1 MKVSLTLVAALLLPV
16 IVNAQSSVNVQ
27 VGAGGQLV
35 YNPSN
40 FTASNGTTV
49 TFIFPSGT
57 LAHSVTQGSFGNPC
71 VYLNGSGGGG
81 AGFDSGLQTGKQFTI
96 QITNDQEPIWWFCK
110 NTGHCGL
117 GMVGAI
123 NPPTSGNTFDAY
135 VAAAKALGSNEP
147 AISDGGPVTGGVG
160 AVATATPAPTS
171 ANSSNPTASNSGSTS
186 TSTPYTESSAGH
198 VVVDGLFAFLAL
210 AFGITLA

>member
-1 MKVSLTLVAALLLPV
+1 MKVSLTLAAALLLPV

-71 VYLNGSGGGG
+71 VYLNGAGGT
-81 AGFDSGLQTGKQFTI
+81 GFDSGLQIGKEFTI
-96 QITNDQEPIWWFCK
+96 RITNDQEPIYWFCK

-147 AISDGGPVTGGVG
+147 AITDHGPVTGGVG
-160 AVATATPAPTS
+160 AVATATPAATS
-171 ANSSNPTASNSGSTS
+171 ASSSSANASTS
-186 TSTPYTESSAGH
+186 TSSSSSSSTSYSSAGQL
-198 VVVDGLFAFLAL
+198 VADGLFALFAV
-210 AFGITLA
+210 AFSITLA